1 MLVLTSKLGER
12 VYIANDIVV
21 TVLDVR
27 GDRIRLGFDCPAQ
40 TPVHREE
47 IYHRIQEAQLT
58 AAPISV
64 PGESQYHVEFA

>member
-1 MLVLTSKLGER
+1 MLVLTRKVGQR
-12 VYIANDIVV
+12 VYIGNNFVV

-47 IYHRIQEAQLT
+47 IYQRIQEEQTEAS
-58 AAPISV
+58 PFGR
-64 PGESQYHVEFA
+64 PGESRYHVEFA